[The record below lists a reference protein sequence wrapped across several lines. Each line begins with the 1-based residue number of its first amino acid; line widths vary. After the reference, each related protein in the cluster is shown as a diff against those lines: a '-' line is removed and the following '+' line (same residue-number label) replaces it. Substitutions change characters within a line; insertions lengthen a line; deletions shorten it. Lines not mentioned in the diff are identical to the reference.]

1 MATVFDDIVTQ
12 AKASVERPS
21 YYFPSQFE
29 DDHPE
34 FGRSGVSVTRDSNII
49 EKSNWESILAYVK
62 ETYPE
67 SDYHVIH
74 ASHWAVGHCSEL
86 LVRVLNN
93 YDPYVDDEEFFD
105 EDNITAIFKDMMDI
119 VHVLTCD
126 YPIFNETVF
135 SRMEYEE
142 ILDNIKWQSPNWSA
156 DVNADE
162 VYDWLREHDFE
173 PESESFTDREVE
185 LACYKLGFVDPNYQ
199 EEVSEWVSQNADMIA
214 RIG

>member
-1 MATVFDDIVTQ
+1 
-12 AKASVERPS
+12 
-21 YYFPSQFE
+21 
-29 DDHPE
+29 
-34 FGRSGVSVTRDSNII
+34 
-49 EKSNWESILAYVK
+49 VK
-62 ETYPE
+62 ETYPA
-67 SDYHVIH
+67 SDYHIVH

-86 LVRVLNN
+86 LVRVLVRN
-93 YDPYVDDEEFFD
+93 DEDMDDEEVFD

-173 PESESFTDREVE
+173 PENHAGGRGLAPGESFTDREVE
-185 LACYKLGFVDPNYQ
+185 LACYKLGFVDTDYQ
-199 EEVSEWVSQNADMIA
+199 EEVDEWASQNADMITRA
-214 RIG
+214 G